1 MQIDEIL
8 YDLGM
13 QKENGELSQTWE
25 QLALRLN
32 AQSGENHTESYW
44 RKKYKT
50 LKLHNELLAATEDLD
65 FAQNEEEEVMSAIEQ
80 TLHENMGTDRR
91 GEYENRTELQSLKD
105 ERLGLNR
112 AIREMARSKRLEEVI
127 QECVEALP
135 KNQHRPVELIET
147 DSNRVTVA
155 LLSDIHYGLEYESF
169 AGKYSPEIAES
180 RMMYYRDRIISKAR
194 MVGSNVLYFVLAGDL
209 ISGGIHT
216 TVQAQNRDN
225 VVNQT
230 TKVSELIATMVH
242 DFGDYFDKVYVY
254 SVYGNHS
261 RLDPNVKNT
270 LRDERLDKVPM
281 WYMKAALRDYSN
293 VKFVTNEVD
302 GSITTFSINNRN
314 FACVHGDLDK
324 NLKTSVSRIESVTRT
339 HIDYMLSG
347 HTHVAEVRYD
357 QACYITNGC
366 LCGSGDDYSVSK
378 RLFAG
383 PVQVMFEVEHSG
395 EVEDITFVRF

>member
-1 MQIDEIL
+1 MTIDEIL
-8 YDLGM
+8 YDLGR
-13 QKENGELSQTWE
+13 QKESGELSQTWE

-32 AQSGENHTESYW
+32 ATSGENHTESYW

-50 LKLHNELLAATEDLD
+50 LKLKNELFAATEDLSD
-65 FAQNEEEEVMSAIEQ
+65 TQDEEEEVMSAIEQ
-80 TLHENMGTDRR
+80 TLHENMGTDLR
-91 GEYENRTELQSLKD
+91 GEYDNRTELQSLRD
-105 ERLGLNR
+105 ERVGLNR
-112 AIREMARSKRLEEVI
+112 AIREMARSNRLEEVI
-127 QECVEALP
+127 KECVEALP
-135 KNQHRPVELIET
+135 RSEYRPIET
-147 DSNRVTVA
+147 INTDAGRATVA

-169 AGKYSPEIAES
+169 AGIYNPEIAES
-180 RMMYYRDRIISKAR
+180 RMMYYRDRIISKAKETD
-194 MVGSNVLYFVLAGDL
+194 STTLYLVLAGDL

-225 VVNQT
+225 VVTQT
-230 TKVSELIATMVH
+230 IKVSEIISAMTKS
-242 DFGDYFDKVYVY
+242 FGDYFDKVYVY

-270 LRDERLDKVPM
+270 LRDERLDRVPT
-281 WYMKAALRDYSN
+281 WYMQAALSN
-293 VKFVTNEVD
+293 YPNVQFVDNGVD
-302 GSITTFSINNRN
+302 GSIAMFSINKSN
-314 FACVHGDLDK
+314 FAVVHGDLDK
-324 NLKTSVSRIESVTRT
+324 NLKTSVSRIESVTRS

-366 LCGSGDDYSVSK
+366 LCGSGDDYSISK

-395 EVEDITFVRF
+395 SVEDITFVRF